1 MSSSQRRL
9 TIYTEG
15 DAVRGLGHLT
25 RCKGYAQ
32 HWTRMGGVTRWIVDG
47 DEGARRALAEEDHV
61 QWRRW
66 QADRGPVES
75 TDVAL
80 VDSYSADL
88 DVLEAIAAK
97 AGRAIF
103 IDDLFRLPYPQGLV
117 VHSSPGPIDGEQG
130 QARWLTGPRWH
141 PMRKAFWDVAQRG
154 DIRADIGRV
163 LVLAGGVDH
172 RGISGRI
179 ARAVAD
185 AIPKTR
191 IDLVSGVGAKTPGS
205 LPSNVRLH
213 QGLAASEMR
222 DLMLAADV
230 AVSAAGQTLYEL
242 ARCGC
247 PTLMFGV
254 ADNQRRHMT
263 YWPETGAG
271 RAVGWWDDPA
281 LEANILDGLHALSLR
296 DRMVMSQTAS
306 QLVDG
311 QGIRRLVA
319 EVTI

>member
-1 MSSSQRRL
+1 
-9 TIYTEG
+9 
-15 DAVRGLGHLT
+15 VRGLGHLT

-32 HWTRMGGVTRWIVDG
+32 HWDRLGGVTRWIVDG
-47 DEGARRALAEEDHV
+47 DEGARRALAEERQV

-66 QADRGPVES
+66 QSDNGSVGT

-97 AGRAIF
+97 AGTAIF
-103 IDDLFRLPYPQGLV
+103 IDDLIRLPYPSGLV

-130 QARWLTGPRWH
+130 RARWLTGPLWH
-141 PMRKAFWDVAQRG
+141 PMREAFWDVRQR
-154 DIRADIGRV
+154 AKPQAAIGSV

-179 ARAVAD
+179 AQ
-185 AIPKTR
+185 AIAHSLPEAR
-191 IDLVSGVGAKTPGS
+191 IDLVSGPGAKTPTD
-205 LPSNVRLH
+205 LPSTVRLH
-213 QGLAASEMR
+213 HGLAAGEMR
-222 DLMLAADV
+222 DLMLTSDV

-247 PTLMFGV
+247 PTLLFGV
-254 ADNQRRHMT
+254 ADNQRRHVT

-271 RAVGWWDDPA
+271 RVVGWWDDPA
-281 LEANILDGLHALSLR
+281 LEPNILNSLRALSLK
-296 DRMVMSQTAS
+296 DRIVMSEAGAR
-306 QLVDG
+306 LVDG

-319 EVTI
+319 EVRI

>member
-1 MSSSQRRL
+1 MSGGQRRL

-47 DEGARRALAEEDHV
+47 DEGARRALAEEDHG

-66 QADRGPVES
+66 QSDCGPVEI

-88 DVLEAIAAK
+88 DVLEAIAAS
-97 AGRAIF
+97 ARSAIF

-117 VHSSPGPIDGEQG
+117 VHSSPGPIEGKRG
-130 QARWLTGPRWH
+130 RARWLTGPRWH
-141 PMRKAFWDVAQRG
+141 PMREAFWDVAR
-154 DIRADIGRV
+154 RAGPRTPIGRV

-179 ARAVAD
+179 ARAVVD
-185 AIPKTR
+185 ALPEAR
-191 IDLVSGVGAKTPGS
+191 IDLVAGAGAETPGD

-213 QGLAASEMR
+213 QGLAAGEMR
-222 DLMLAADV
+222 DLMLTADV

-247 PTLMFGV
+247 PTLLFGV

-271 RAVGWWDDPA
+271 RVVGWWDDPA
-281 LEANILDGLHALSLR
+281 LEANIVNGLRVLSLE
-296 DRMVMSQTAS
+296 DRIAMSQAGPR
-306 QLVDG
+306 LVDG

-319 EVTI
+319 EVTM

>member
-1 MSSSQRRL
+1 MSSQQRL

-15 DAVRGLGHLT
+15 DSVRGLGHLT

-32 HWTRMGGVTRWIVDG
+32 QWTSMGGVTRWIVDG
-47 DEGARRALAEEDHV
+47 DEGARRALAEEGHV

-66 QADRGPVES
+66 QSDRGPVEN

-88 DVLEAIAAK
+88 DVLEAIAART
-97 AGRAIF
+97 GRAIF

-117 VHSSPGPIDGEQG
+117 VHSSPGPIDGERG

-141 PMRKAFWDVAQRG
+141 PMREAFWDVAQRAEP
-154 DIRADIGRV
+154 RTPIGRA

-179 ARAVAD
+179 ARTIANALPE
-185 AIPKTR
+185 AR
-191 IDLVSGVGAKTPGS
+191 IDLVAGAGAKPPVD
-205 LPSNVRLH
+205 LPSNIRLH
-213 QGLAASEMR
+213 QGLAADEMR

-247 PTLMFGV
+247 PTFLFGV
-254 ADNQRRHMT
+254 ADNQRRHMA
-263 YWPETGAG
+263 YWSETGAG
-271 RAVGWWDDPA
+271 RVVGWWDDPA
-281 LEANILDGLHALSLR
+281 LETNILDGLHALSLE
-296 DRMVMSQTAS
+296 DRIAMSQAGPR
-306 QLVDG
+306 LVDG

-319 EVTI
+319 EVTT